1 MTLSIKL
8 GVPLMS
14 MQLELRRRIYDL
26 YSFDAPY
33 DLEPIGLSDLL
44 RDYENELDSHESST
58 PANMEEQGDEFR
70 G

>member
-1 MTLSIKL
+1 
-8 GVPLMS
+8 